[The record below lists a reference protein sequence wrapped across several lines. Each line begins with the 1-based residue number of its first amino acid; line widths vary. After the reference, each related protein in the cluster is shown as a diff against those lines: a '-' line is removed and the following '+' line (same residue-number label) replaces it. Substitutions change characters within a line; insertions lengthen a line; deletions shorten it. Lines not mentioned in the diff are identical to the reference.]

1 MQIEITE
8 QFQQA
13 IDLIEHGNKNVFI
26 TGRAG
31 TGKST
36 LLRYLRTITYKKA
49 VVLAPT
55 GVSALN
61 VQGQTIHSF
70 FRFKPDIT
78 LDKVK
83 KIVKNPADNIYQKL
97 DTVIIDEISMVR
109 ADILDCVD
117 RFMRLNC
124 SRVSPFAGKQMVF
137 FGDPYQLPPV
147 ITPTERKIFKGKYS
161 SGYFFSADVMKEIS
175 FDIVELDRIFRQTDE
190 GFIRIL
196 NSIRNN
202 TVTDTMLDE
211 LNTRCMPEFEPDRD
225 SFFISLT
232 TKNDKA
238 LAMNERRLAKLQG
251 KEYTFEAEIKGKFEK
266 AAYPTD
272 KVFRLKENAQVM
284 MLNNDQQ
291 KRWVNGS
298 IGRIIM
304 VEPEGET
311 IIVQL
316 LGGKTVDVT
325 PYEWDIFR
333 YVYDEDTDQIDTEQ
347 VGSFKQYPLR
357 LSWAVTIHKAQ
368 GKTFDNVILDIGAGA
383 FTPGQVYVGLSRCVS
398 LEGLVLKKKIRKQ
411 DIFIDWNVVKFM
423 TGYRYAISEKEM
435 PVEKKIEIIKDA
447 IKKKSELEIIYLKKN
462 DEKSMRVILPECVGK
477 MEFMGKSFTGI
488 RAFCRKSNEERTFRA
503 DRILSLR
510 LL

>member
-1 MQIEITE
+1 MQIEITG

-13 IDLIEHGNKNVFI
+13 IDLIERGNRNVFI

-36 LLRYLRTITYKKA
+36 LLRYLRSITYKKA

-83 KIVKNPADNIYQKL
+83 KIVKNPADNIYRKI
-97 DTVIIDEISMVR
+97 DTIIIDEISMVR

-117 RFMRLNC
+117 RFLRLNC
-124 SRVSPFAGKQMVF
+124 GRGSPFAGKQMVF

-147 ITPTERKIFKGKYS
+147 ITPAERRIFKGKYTT
-161 SGYFFSADVMKEIS
+161 GYFFSAAVMKEIS

-190 GFIRIL
+190 GFIKIL
-196 NSIRNN
+196 NGIRNN
-202 TVTDTMLDE
+202 TVTDEMLAE
-211 LNTRCMPEFEPDRD
+211 LNTRCMPEFEPDGD

-238 LAMNERRLAKLQG
+238 LAMNERRLAKLPG
-251 KEYTFEAEIKGKFEK
+251 EEYTFEAEIKGKFEK
-266 AAYPTD
+266 AAYPSD
-272 KVFRLKENAQVM
+272 EVLRLKENAQVM

-304 VEPEGET
+304 VVPGGET

-316 LGGKTVDVT
+316 LGGETVDVT

-333 YVYDEDTDQIDTEQ
+333 YVYDENTDRIDTEQ

-423 TGYRYAISEKEM
+423 TEYRYAISEKEM
-435 PVEKKIEIIKDA
+435 PLEKKIEIIKDA
-447 IKKKSELEIIYLKKN
+447 IKKKRELEIIYLKKN

-488 RAFCRKSNEERTFRA
+488 RAFCRKSSEERTFRA

-510 LL
+510 SL